1 MCGLNWT
8 PVAQKSDAHVL
19 GMMDTDTEIT
29 LSVRAELSDERDLSR
44 INDLAKYPT
53 GKVPGV
59 AFRPI

>member
-1 MCGLNWT
+1 M
-8 PVAQKSDAHVL
+8 AQKSEAHVL